1 MPDQGWASGADLAM
15 QEGSLCLGKDCGVGL
30 SQVFGLAPDL
40 FLIPGPQYQMPVH
53 LCSNHA
59 AGHLDR
65 RTESLDIEFQHRH
78 SPRVC
83 NESQLI

>member
-1 MPDQGWASGADLAM
+1 MPDQGWNSGADLAM
-15 QEGSLCLGKDCGVGL
+15 QEGSLCLGKDCEVGKEKVLQPGSRLL
-30 SQVFGLAPDL
+30 SDTCP
-40 FLIPGPQYQMPVH
+40 PV
-53 LCSNHA
+53 SNHA

-83 NESQLI
+83 EMRAS